1 MLRKNL
7 PELDSTMSRDPLD
20 NAIALGNVPVNR
32 TIKSHGN
39 ILNKIIYIF
48 KNIIFIYI
56 FIYIYCYI
64 MLHSY
69 INDVAIGSYI

>member
-1 MLRKNL
+1 
-7 PELDSTMSRDPLD
+7 MSRDPLD

-39 ILNKIIYIF
+39 IPNKIIYIF

-56 FIYIYCYI
+56 YVYCYI